1 MNKHIRSIQP
11 VDLVHILNCLL
22 SKLSQEIDSIARDQS
37 DFIDAQDN
45 PVLFSI
51 ASLVSQ
57 IVRLSDV

>member
-22 SKLSQEIDSIARDQS
+22 SKLSQEIDLIARDQS